1 MKHYLLIAVLIL
13 TSYFSYA
20 QDRTVSG
27 TVTDENS
34 SPLPGVN
41 IMVKGTADGTTTDID
56 GNFKLTVSKE
66 ATLRFSFIGYT
77 PVEMPVNGRS
87 VIDVQMTPD
96 FESLSEVVVV
106 GYGSTSK
113 KELTGATA
121 QVDGAA
127 IEERNVPRVDQAL
140 QGQLAGVNVSTNSG
154 APGGSSNINIRG
166 ISTNGNSSPLIVVDG
181 IIYEADGLNALNPN
195 DIESINVLKDG
206 TAGIY
211 GVRAAN
217 GVIIIETKKGKK
229 NSKPTLSLSGYYGV
243 QRTAKKLDLL
253 NATEY
258 ATLKNE
264 AFVAG
269 NQTPPFNNTNLGE
282 GTDWQDLIFRD
293 APIQNYNIS
302 VSGGTEKTTYNIG
315 GSYFGQ
321 EGIVGG
327 DKAFFERYNGRINF
341 TTEILPKLKLTNVL
355 LYTNEFSKSIAQGGI
370 GSVLYNATNAYPT
383 EPLRTEGRYS
393 YLLNVADI
401 INPVAQVENT
411 YNNTR
416 VNKIVGKQ
424 ELSYDILDNLSANG
438 RVAYTYSL
446 VDYKQFN
453 PLVFYGTGKNQNT
466 ALNADLDPRTTL
478 IGEEVGGLLLER
490 GADVTESRTTYL
502 DYLFEGF
509 VNYEETFADL
519 HNVKSTV
526 GVSFNET
533 SFQSLSGTA
542 FNIPNNALSL
552 ADISTNQAVSGYLNQ
567 VSSSQNVD
575 RLSSIFLRGEY
586 DYGKRYL
593 FSGVIRRDGSTRF
606 GANNRFGYFGSL
618 SGAWVISDESF
629 YNVDAIEFAKL
640 RVSHGWSGNDRINS
654 YVYRAN
660 LGGEA
665 QYVFDNT
672 IVNGVAIGIAPNPS
686 LQWES
691 TQQTNVGLDLS
702 LFNSIDIGANYFL
715 KNTENLLIQA
725 QASGILGT
733 YGAGS
738 APPFVNA
745 GTVRNQG
752 VEFDFNYQL
761 KPSDDFTLNFNYN
774 FTYLKNEVTSLPAG
788 TDFIPGV
795 GFSVGGN
802 TATRFEEGFPI
813 GYFIGLETDG
823 VWQTAEEIASS
834 SVVQP
839 DAQPGDLKFVDQ
851 NGDGVISFGDD
862 SDRTMIGSPNPD
874 FIMGLNI
881 NANYKGF
888 DLTASITSVIGNEII
903 RNYERQQPYA
913 NQLAYNINRW
923 TGPGSTNEYP
933 RLTTGQTRNNE
944 FSDFYVEDGSFA
956 RVRNIQIGYNLPQ
969 SICEN
974 LSLTS
979 MRIYIGSIN
988 PFTLTKYM
996 GYDPDISSA
1005 NPLARGV
1012 DYGQYPQAKSL
1023 MGGFNIKF

>member
-1 MKHYLLIAVLIL
+1 MKHIL
-13 TSYFSYA
+13 TLFLLVLYSFISIA

-27 TVTDENS
+27 TVTDENDQ
-34 SPLPGVN
+34 PLPGVN
-41 IMVKGTADGTTTDID
+41 IMIMGTADGTITDVD
-56 GNFKLTVSKE
+56 GNFKLSVNQD
-66 ATLRFSFIGYT
+66 AVLRFSFIGYN
-77 PVEMPVNGRS
+77 PEEVQVNGRS
-87 VIDVQMTPD
+87 VIDIQMVPN
-96 FESLSEVVVV
+96 FEALSEIVVV
-106 GYGSTSK
+106 GYGSTTK

-121 QVDGAA
+121 QVDGDK

-166 ISTNGNSSPLIVVDG
+166 ISTNGNNSPLIIVDG
-181 IIYEADGLNALNPN
+181 IIYESDGLNALNPN

-217 GVIIIETKKGKK
+217 GVVIIETKKGKK
-229 NSKPTLSLSGYYGV
+229 NTKPSLNFSGYYGV

-282 GTDWQDLIFRD
+282 GTDWQDLVFQD
-293 APIQNYNIS
+293 APIQNYNLS

-327 DKAFFERYNGRINF
+327 DKAFFERYNARVNF

-355 LYTNEFSKSIAQGGI
+355 LYTNEFSKSIPQGGI

-383 EPLRTEGRYS
+383 EPLRTDGRYS
-393 YLLNVADI
+393 YLNNVADI
-401 INPVAQVENT
+401 INPIAQLENT
-411 YNNTR
+411 HNETM
-416 VNKIVGKQ
+416 VNKLVGKQ
-424 ELSYDILDNLSANG
+424 ELTYDITENLSANA
-438 RVAYTYSL
+438 RIAYTYAL
-446 VDYKQFN
+446 VDSKVFN
-453 PLVFYGTGKNQNT
+453 PLVWYGAGKSQNS
-466 ALNADLDPRTTL
+466 ALNADLDPTTTT
-478 IGEEVGGLLLER
+478 IGDPVGGIIVER
-490 GADVTESRTTYL
+490 GANVYEERTSYL

-509 VNYEETFADL
+509 VNYKTTIGDL
-519 HNVKSTV
+519 HNIKSTA
-526 GVSFNET
+526 GLSLNET

-542 FNIPNNALSL
+542 FNIPNNAVNL
-552 ADISTNQAVSGYLNQ
+552 ADISTNQAVGGYLNQ
-567 VSSSQNVD
+567 VNSDQNVD
-575 RLSSIFLRGEY
+575 RLNSFFLRGEY
-586 DYGKRYL
+586 DYAKRYL
-593 FSGVIRRDGSTRF
+593 FSGIIRRDGSTRF

-618 SGAWVISDESF
+618 SGAWVLSDESF
-629 YNVDAIEFAKL
+629 FNVDAIEFAKL
-640 RVSHGWSGNDRINS
+640 RLSHGWSGNDRIDS

-691 TQQTNVGLDLS
+691 TQQTNIGLDLS
-702 LFNSIDIGANYFL
+702 LFKSLDIGANYFI
-715 KNTENLLIQA
+715 KTTDNLLIQA
-725 QASGILGT
+725 QASAILGT

-738 APPFVNA
+738 FPPFVNA
-745 GTVRNQG
+745 GTVQNKG
-752 VEFDFNYQL
+752 VELDFNYEL
-761 KPSDDFTLNFNYN
+761 RPSDDFSLNINYN
-774 FTYLKNEVTSLPAG
+774 FTYLQNEVTSLPAG

-802 TATRFEEGFPI
+802 TATRFEAGYPV

-823 VWQTAEEIASS
+823 IWQTEEEIASS

-839 DAQPGDLKFVDQ
+839 DAQPGDLRYVDQ

-862 SDRTMIGSPNPD
+862 TDRTIIGSPNPD
-874 FIMGLNI
+874 FIMGLNL
-881 NANYKGF
+881 NAKYKGF
-888 DLTASITSVIGNEII
+888 DLTANITSLIGNEII

-923 TGPGSTNEYP
+923 TGEGSTNEYP
-933 RLTTGQTRNNE
+933 RLTTGATRNTE

-956 RVRNIQIGYNLPQ
+956 RVRNIQIGYNLPK

-974 LSLTS
+974 MNMTS

-996 GYDPDISSA
+996 GYDPDISST